1 MSTLALYKDVSF
13 DGINTFPHF
22 SSKSEFD
29 TYMTGKQGYSQNVV
43 YNKIGDPILVNL
55 SFDNA
60 VNYGYG
66 CLKTDEITYFFT
78 VTEILVNENNRVF
91 LGYTIDWYTTLFY
104 ESKIAFG
111 RCHLIKST
119 SADPKKY
126 EQSISPID
134 MFVSSGSIIPGDP
147 TKPLVVRSG
156 LLIAYVTDDTKSSFS
171 YIYSPMQGYNGIK
184 DESSNTWS
192 IDLFDVFSGDLASI
206 TGIAPKDVVGIWY
219 VPFDINSNYMV
230 LQTSTNNWWWSFSL
244 VGPSNPYSMTVSLT
258 TDATHIGCITDPAGT
273 VVYTIPYGRTLV
285 KLYYRLIAS
294 WTQCFVELTLI
305 YEDGAQSIGSYN
317 AVENSRVLIPCQQI
331 DYNNDAYTN
340 WASGMKG
347 IEIEER
353 RIQKNK
359 ALAQGIGGST
369 LTGAVG
375 GASGSPIG
383 AAAGVVGGVASAIL
397 SYGIDTYY
405 ESKINNLEDKK
416 YQLAQDTMVPGS
428 FVMDNNY
435 NLCAVQLSAPQ
446 HDIDRFN
453 SEIVN
458 FGADCN
464 IPLASW
470 TPSPGAYTFADVE
483 IIADVPYSVKQAI
496 KTKFQSGIKI
506 KSVI

>member
-1 MSTLALYKDVSF
+1 MNVLSLFSNVSF

-29 TYMTGKQGYSQNVV
+29 TYMTAKQGYSQNVV
-43 YNKIGDPILVNL
+43 YNKIGDPILINL

-66 CLKTDEITYFFT
+66 SLKTDEMTYFFT

-91 LGYTIDWYTTLFY
+91 LAYTIDWYTTLFY

-111 RCHLIKST
+111 RCHLTKST
-119 SADPKKY
+119 TADPKKY
-126 EQSISPID
+126 EQSINPID
-134 MFVSSGSIIPGDP
+134 MFVSSGQIIPGDP
-147 TKPLVVRSG
+147 NFTSVVRSG
-156 LLIAYVTDDTKSSFS
+156 LMISYVTDDTKSSFS

-184 DESSNTWS
+184 DESTNTWS
-192 IDLFDVFSGDLASI
+192 IDLFDVFNGDLTSI
-206 TGIAPKDVVGIWY
+206 TGVAPKDIMGIWY
-219 VPFDINSNYMV
+219 IPFNPTFQNAV
-230 LQTSTNNWWWSFSL
+230 LKTTSTNWWWDFSL
-244 VGPSNPYSMTVSLT
+244 VGPSNTYQMDSNLT
-258 TDATHIGCITDPAGT
+258 TDSTRVGCITDPSGT
-273 VVYTIPYGRTLV
+273 VVYTIPYGRTLS
-285 KLYYRLIAS
+285 KIYYRLIAS
-294 WTQCFVELTLI
+294 WTQCFTEIMLVYTT
-305 YEDGAQSIGSYN
+305 GQQSPQGYN
-317 AVENSRVLIPCQQI
+317 AVENSKILIPCQQV
-331 DYNNDAYTN
+331 DFNNDSYKN

-383 AAAGVVGGVASAIL
+383 AVAGVVGGVASAIL

-405 ESKINNLEDKK
+405 ESRINSLEDKK

-428 FVMDNNY
+428 FLMDSNY
-435 NLCAVQLSAPQ
+435 NLCAVQLSATQ
-446 HDIDRFN
+446 DDIDRFN
-453 SEIVN
+453 SEISN

-470 TPSPGAYTFADVE
+470 TPFPGAYTFADVE
-483 IIADVPYSVKQAI
+483 VIADVPYNVKQAI